1 MTTQKI
7 VKWVIAHEPI
17 HLFLRTAEAFAAE
30 IEETTKG
37 ALKIEVLTVPEY
49 VEKYNDEAVR
59 DAGGTYESIF
69 DALDDNRISM
79 SQTVVSAFGK
89 INKDFYALDLPFLF
103 RDHDHVSSVVDG
115 PIGKILCDSLAERSG
130 LRGLAFTYSGGYR
143 VIGSNKPIVSLND
156 LQDSTVR
163 VNGNPVNFMTMQNIG
178 AQPKTHNE
186 LGYGYDEIE
195 QGSLDAAETTYLRF
209 KGTHVLKTQH
219 SMFMT
224 TIAVSKKFWN
234 ELDETTQELFKV
246 AAANAAAIERKW
258 SIEDCEKFEQDCD
271 KNGITISSMTDVDR
285 TNLKALTQSVYDV
298 VDEFFTPGFVANIRN
313 TH

>member
-1 MTTQKI
+1 
-7 VKWVIAHEPI
+7 
-17 HLFLRTAEAFAAE
+17 
-30 IEETTKG
+30 
-37 ALKIEVLTVPEY
+37 
-49 VEKYNDEAVR
+49 
-59 DAGGTYESIF
+59 
-69 DALDDNRISM
+69 
-79 SQTVVSAFGK
+79 
-89 INKDFYALDLPFLF
+89 
-103 RDHDHVSSVVDG
+103 
-115 PIGKILCDSLAERSG
+115 
-130 LRGLAFTYSGGYR
+130 
-143 VIGSNKPIVSLND
+143 
-156 LQDSTVR
+156 
-163 VNGNPVNFMTMQNIG
+163 
-178 AQPKTHNE
+178 
-186 LGYGYDEIE
+186 
-195 QGSLDAAETTYLRF
+195 LRF